1 MKAIIAPLPRSQYTI
16 ARLGLLAGL
25 ICLPLLLAG
34 QNRSDTFDLRHYA
47 IHLDLTQI
55 KQGTFQARADLHL
68 AAGQNNLQQLRL
80 DLLPYTV
87 DTVLWRQGANS
98 FAAQGITYNHQ
109 GETLSINWNQ
119 ALNQGDSL
127 ELRIR
132 YHGSP
137 VVDAS
142 GWGGFHTDQG
152 YFYNLG
158 VGFAAQPHSY
168 GRAWFPCFDNFTEK
182 ATYDLTVDS
191 RAPLRPLLSGDTLT
205 ETTLGG
211 DTIRTTSRL
220 DQPTPSYL
228 VSFALSRYAFLRDT
242 VQGLQGTKSILLA
255 SKPADTTKLRQS
267 FQHLKGV
274 FHAFENRFG
283 PYRWPRVGYAVTTV
297 GAMEHATSISYPRSL
312 VDGTLDGEDIMA
324 HELAHHW
331 FGNLITCQSDDD
343 MWINEGMAEFCS
355 HLYTE
360 NLYGRSRYLD
370 IVRENGWNV
379 LNEAHRR
386 DGGYR
391 PLYDPPHNYV
401 YGYTV
406 YQKGAMV
413 GHNLR
418 HYLGDSLFFQG
429 LRQLMQT
436 HAYGNLSTA
445 AFRDELIRITGHNE
459 LQEFWDDWIYAPGF
473 PQFSV
478 DHFQYQASK
487 GKAEIVLRQ
496 RLYEA
501 PQPYQKVPVDVTF
514 LGPQGETHTRSFV
527 HSGDTSRHQ
536 NISLPIV
543 PVAALASYSG
553 QLLTATGND
562 HLNIDSNGTYRG
574 RYSGIS
580 IEARQLQDT
589 GSVILQHHLVAP
601 ELQPGNPFDFN
612 LSDHHYFTIQPVSI
626 QGHLKARIPF
636 DGSSRGRDN
645 DLTRQGNDSL
655 QVVYRPEGKVQWR
668 LYPYQTKQTSNP
680 SSPVGTVELDSLR
693 PGDYALV
700 NTAEV
705 LSHPSGQR
713 PRLNAKLFPQP
724 AKERLKVVVP
734 AREPQELSW
743 KLISPNGQLLRTGT
757 LEVKPPSSRLL
768 LPLKNLP
775 GGSYHLQLG
784 QERFT
789 FIHP

>member
-1 MKAIIAPLPRSQYTI
+1 MKAIFSSLRQKPIATAP
-16 ARLGLLAGL
+16 GWLLAGL
-25 ICLPLLLAG
+25 LCFPLFLMG

-47 IHLDLTQI
+47 LHLDLTQI
-55 KQGTFQARADLHL
+55 KQGTFQARADIHL
-68 AAGQNNLQQLRL
+68 AAGQNMLQQLRL

-87 DTVLWRQGANS
+87 DTVLWRQASGP
-98 FAAQGITYNHQ
+98 FTAQGISYNHQ
-109 GETLSINWNQ
+109 GENLFINWNQ
-119 ALNQGDSL
+119 ALQQGDSL

-182 ATYDLTVDS
+182 STYELSVDS

-205 ETTLGG
+205 ETALGG

-220 DQPTPSYL
+220 EQPTPSYL
-228 VSFALSRYAFLRDT
+228 VSFALSRYVFLRDT

-255 SKPADTTKLRQS
+255 SKPADTAKLRQS

-274 FHAFENRFG
+274 FHAFEKHFG
-283 PYRWPRVGYAVTTV
+283 PYRWPRVGYALTTV

-312 VDGTLDGEDIMA
+312 VDGSLDGEDIMA

-360 NLYGRSRYLD
+360 DLYGRSRYLD
-370 IVRENGWNV
+370 VVRENAWNV

-418 HYLGDSLFFQG
+418 HYLGDSLFFQS
-429 LRQLMQT
+429 LRQLMQR
-436 HAYGNLSTA
+436 HAYGNLSTSS
-445 AFRDELIRITGHNE
+445 FRDELIRITGHSE
-459 LQEFWDDWIYAPGF
+459 LQAFWDDWIYAPGF

-478 DHFQYQASK
+478 NDWQYQAST
-487 GKAEIVLRQ
+487 GQTQLVLRQ
-496 RLYEA
+496 RLHQA
-501 PQPYQKVPVDVTF
+501 PQNYREVPVDVTF
-514 LGPQGETHTRSFV
+514 FGPQGQSHTRSFV
-527 HSGDTSRHQ
+527 HSGDTSHHP
-536 NISLPIV
+536 NINLPFI
-543 PVAALASYSG
+543 PKAALASYSG

-562 HLNIDSNGTYRG
+562 HLKIDSSGSYRG
-574 RYSGIS
+574 RYSGIT
-580 IEARQLQDT
+580 IQARQLQDT
-589 GSVILQHHLVAP
+589 GSVLVQHHLVKP

-612 LSDHHYFTIQPVSI
+612 LSDHHYFTIQPLSI
-626 QGHLKARIPF
+626 QGHLSAVLPF
-636 DGSSRGRDN
+636 DGSSRGRDD

-655 QVVYRPEGKVQWR
+655 QVVYRPRGKFQWR
-668 LYPYQTKQTSNP
+668 LYPYQIKQTSNP
-680 SSPVGTVELDSLR
+680 DSPVGTIELDSLR
-693 PGDYALV
+693 AGDYALV

-705 LSHPSGQR
+705 LSHPSPQKGRQK
-713 PRLNAKLFPQP
+713 AKLFPQP
-724 AKERLKVVVP
+724 AQERLKVVVP
-734 AREPQELSW
+734 AEEAREVPW
-743 KLISPNGQLLRTGT
+743 KLFSPSGQLLRNGS
-757 LEVKPPSSRLL
+757 LAVKPPRSRLL
-768 LPLKNLP
+768 LSLKNLP

-784 QERFT
+784 RKRFT